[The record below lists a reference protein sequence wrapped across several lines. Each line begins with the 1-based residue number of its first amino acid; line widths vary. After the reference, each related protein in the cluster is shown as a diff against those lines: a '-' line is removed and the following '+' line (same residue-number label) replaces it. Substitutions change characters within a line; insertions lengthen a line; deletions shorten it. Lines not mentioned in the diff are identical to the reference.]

1 MKKKQYYIGALMV
14 GGLLLAATG
23 AQAFGGVLPLDAFKN
38 FSSSEQ
44 SAIEKAF
51 TIREKA
57 EAEAQ
62 AVLSDAGITEM
73 EIHDAMRS
81 YGEQKRKVIDD
92 ALEAGDFAAY
102 KEAVSGTPMA
112 DEITEATFDKLVEAH
127 SYMKDGDIEKAKET
141 MDGLDIKMPM
151 AGKGHGPM
159 GGAPGRFLPTKNN

>member
-102 KEAVSGTPMA
+102 KEAVS
-112 DEITEATFDKLVEAH
+112 
-127 SYMKDGDIEKAKET
+127 
-141 MDGLDIKMPM
+141 
-151 AGKGHGPM
+151 
-159 GGAPGRFLPTKNN
+159 